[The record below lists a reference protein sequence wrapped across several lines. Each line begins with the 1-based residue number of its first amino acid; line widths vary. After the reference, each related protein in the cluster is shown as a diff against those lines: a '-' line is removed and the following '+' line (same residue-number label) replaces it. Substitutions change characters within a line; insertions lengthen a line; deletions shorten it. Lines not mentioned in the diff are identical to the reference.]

1 MVVISGFK
9 TASVVLQERWSM
21 VSHVC
26 RLTVSVWF
34 GFAGQKTENRCNQ
47 TTQGSPMVVACVSG
61 TSEMMV

>member
-26 RLTVSVWF
+26 RLTVIVGF

-47 TTQGSPMVVACVSG
+47 TTQGSPVVVACVSG
-61 TSEMMV
+61 TSKMMA